1 MQLHALFQ
9 QSKHLPPLSLDALIS
24 FIRTA
29 QVLRPS
35 IEIELLKASLPPE
48 KLSRRIFSILAG
60 VLHHDLATINQYW
73 AVLKDYIW
81 SLHEAPQL
89 SEEEILCFNNHALAL
104 NICKPTQPFIIILV
118 SNG

>member
-9 QSKHLPPLSLDALIS
+9 QSKHLPPLSLNALIS
-24 FIRTA
+24 FIRIA

-48 KLSRRIFSILAG
+48 KLSHRICSILAG
-60 VLHHDLATINQYW
+60 VLRHDPATINQYW
-73 AVLKDYIW
+73 AILKDHIW
-81 SLHEAPQL
+81 SLHEVPQL

-104 NICKPTQPFIIILV
+104 NICKPSRPFSFSLV
-118 SNG
+118 SNS